1 MASTFH
7 SIETAKRSLFTQTAA
22 LNTTGHN
29 VANANTAGYSR
40 QVVNMKAS
48 IPMEAYGMNRS
59 NAPGQLGTGV
69 EFDSIMRIRNSF
81 LDAQFRGETSGN
93 GSWTIKSETLAKL
106 EVIMNEPSDT
116 GLRTVLD
123 NFWKSWSDLSK
134 DPESATARKIVLE
147 TGAAMTDAINYM
159 DRHLNN
165 LTTDLTTS
173 IGMKETEAISYLNSI
188 ADLNSSITRIEGLG
202 DNANDL
208 RDQRDLI
215 TDKLSKIINISVTDS
230 DTGYNIMMGNTAL
243 LQGAAVQVQPS
254 PAGDLSASFLTQ
266 GFASNNL
273 NNGEAYG
280 LIYSRENYVTDSKNQ
295 LNDLATTIMNG
306 TIKDVPFPT
315 GSMLPE
321 GTVVNQDTLVTVDG
335 AEQLVTAGS
344 ALPANSVLKGAT
356 AIDVKGFNGLHQLG
370 FTLNG
375 TTDRGLP
382 FFEGTSA
389 ATMKVNQKIID
400 DSNLLATSLR
410 TEATGT
416 GQAVV
421 KGNNTLA
428 LLLSSLNE
436 TKFTANDGSR
446 STVNSQYGAMVGQLG
461 VKAQEA
467 KRQAENSDILVTQV
481 DAQRQSVSGV
491 SLDEELSNM
500 MKFQHAYASAARFMT
515 TFDQLLDKLIN
526 STGVVGR

>member
-29 VANANTAGYSR
+29 VANANTEGYSR

-59 NAPGQLGTGV
+59 TAPGQLGTGV
-69 EFDSIMRIRNSF
+69 EFDSIMRIRNVF
-81 LDAQFRGETSGN
+81 LDAQFRGENSGN
-93 GSWTIKSETLAKL
+93 GSWIIQSENLSKL
-106 EVIMNEPSDT
+106 EGIVNEPSDT

-123 NFWKSWSDLSK
+123 KFWKSWSDLSK
-134 DPESATARKIVLE
+134 DPENATARKIVLE
-147 TGAAMTDAINYM
+147 TGVAMTDAINYM
-159 DRHLNN
+159 DRQLNN
-165 LTTDLTTS
+165 LSTDLTTS

-188 ADLNSSITRIEGLG
+188 ADLNRSITRLEGLG
-202 DNANDL
+202 DDANDL
-208 RDQRDLI
+208 RDQRDLL
-215 TDKLSKIINISVTDS
+215 TDKLSKIINITVTEG
-230 DTGYNIMMGNTAL
+230 DTGYNIMMGNTSL
-243 LQGAAVQVQPS
+243 LQGTAVQVQPS
-254 PAGDLSASFLTQ
+254 PAGDLSASFLIQ
-266 GFASNNL
+266 GFAANNL
-273 NNGEAYG
+273 QGGEAYG
-280 LIYSRENYVTDSKNQ
+280 LIYSRDNYVVDTKKQ
-295 LNDLATTIMNG
+295 LNDLANTIMNG
-306 TIKDVPFPT
+306 TIKDVSIPA

-321 GTVVNQDTLVTVDG
+321 GTVVNKDTTVTVNGTD
-335 AEQLVTAGS
+335 QLVTAGNT
-344 ALPANSVLKGAT
+344 LPANSVLKEAT
-356 AIDVKGFNGLHQLG
+356 IIDVNGFNGIHQLG

-382 FFEGTSA
+382 FFVGTDA
-389 ATMKVNQKIID
+389 GTIAINPILAG

-416 GQAVV
+416 GQAVI

-436 TKFTANDGSR
+436 TKFTAGDGTL
-446 STVNSQYGAMVGQLG
+446 STVNSQYAAMVGMLG
-461 VKAQEA
+461 VKAEEA
-467 KRQAENSDILVTQV
+467 KRQAENSAVLVTQV

-500 MKFQHAYASAARFMT
+500 MKFQHAYSSAARFMT
-515 TFDQLLDKLIN
+515 TYDQLLDKLIN
-526 STGVVGR
+526 STGIVGR

>member
-48 IPMEAYGMNRS
+48 IPMEAYGMMRS
-59 NAPGQLGTGV
+59 NVPGQLGTGV
-69 EFDSIMRIRNSF
+69 EFDSIMRIRNVF
-81 LDAQFRGETSGN
+81 LDAQFRGENTGN
-93 GSWTIKSETLAKL
+93 GSWTVQYETLSKI
-106 EVIMNEPSDT
+106 EGIMNEPSDT
-116 GLRTVLD
+116 GIRQVLD
-123 NFWKSWSDLSK
+123 KFWKSWSDLSK
-134 DPESATARKIVLE
+134 DPENATARKIVLE

-159 DRHLNN
+159 DRQLNN
-165 LTTDLTTS
+165 LTADLTTS

-188 ADLNSSITRIEGLG
+188 ADLNQSIARLEGLG
-202 DNANDL
+202 DDANDL

-215 TDKLSKIINISVTDS
+215 TDKLSKIINITVTDG
-230 DTGYNIMMGNTAL
+230 DIGYNIMMGGTSL
-243 LQGAAVQVQPS
+243 LQGNAVQVQPS
-254 PAGDLSASFLTQ
+254 PAGNLDASFLIQ

-273 NNGEAYG
+273 QGGEAFG
-280 LIYSRENYVTDSKNQ
+280 LIHSRDSYVVDSKKQ
-295 LNDLATTIMNG
+295 LNDLTNTIMNG
-306 TIKDVPFPT
+306 TIKDVAIPA

-321 GTVVNQDTLVTVDG
+321 GTVVNKDTTVTVNGTD
-335 AEQLVTAGS
+335 QLVIAGNP
-344 ALPANSVLKGAT
+344 LPANSTLKEAT
-356 AIDVKGFNGLHQLG
+356 TIDVNGFNGLHQLG

-382 FFEGTSA
+382 FFVGTSA
-389 ATMKVNQKIID
+389 GTIAINPLLAN

-416 GQAVV
+416 GQAVI

-436 TKFTANDGSR
+436 TKFTAGDGTQ
-446 STVNSQYGAMVGQLG
+446 STVNSQYAAMVGQLG
-461 VKAQEA
+461 VKAEEA
-467 KRQAENSDILVTQV
+467 KRQAANSDVLVTQV
-481 DAQRQSVSGV
+481 EAQRQSVSGV

-515 TFDQLLDKLIN
+515 TYDQLLDKLIN